1 MGGRGRGECGGSA
14 RERRRK
20 KSARKEERKNGESN
34 ELPATRLA
42 GRGAIAIQPYGSTVV
57 ALHPRAHHRD
67 IGVDARTLFLSL
79 SSFLSLSRSRSLSH
93 FDPLDPYSS
102 SLSPLFLSLS
112 PTTLFPHLAIGLP
125 RRFKRRPGTYD
136 VIGYRISAGSPIG
149 RSPRTVAAPA
159 RQLRLICYVKTSIAS
174 IPSLVPP
181 SAARPLAQPPSTP
194 PYSARSP
201 PTSPGHPFD
210 GPRHT
215 ATAPKRVPLAIEEG
229 TE

>member
-1 MGGRGRGECGGSA
+1 M
-14 RERRRK
+14 REVR
-20 KSARKEERKNGESN
+20 RKNGEPN

-42 GRGAIAIQPYGSTVV
+42 GRVGVQSQSNPTV
-57 ALHPRAHHRD
+57 APERFSPPRASPRHWRRCAHP
-67 IGVDARTLFLSL
+67 LP
-79 SSFLSLSRSRSLSH
+79 RSLPFSPSRVPVHSH
-93 FDPLDPYSS
+93 FDPLAVTP
-102 SLSPLFLSLS
+102 LLLFLLALSRSLLDAFS
-112 PTTLFPHLAIGLP
+112 HLAIGLP
-125 RRFKRRPGTYD
+125 RRFKQRAGTSD

-181 SAARPLAQPPSTP
+181 FGARPLAQPPSIP
-194 PYSARSP
+194 PCPARSP

-215 ATAPKRVPLAIEEG
+215 ATAPNGFRL
-229 TE
+229 

>member
-1 MGGRGRGECGGSA
+1 M
-14 RERRRK
+14 REK
-20 KSARKEERKNGESN
+20 RKEKIANPTNCLPRGWLVWVQSQSN
-34 ELPATRLA
+34 P
-42 GRGAIAIQPYGSTVV
+42 TV
-57 ALHPRAHHRD
+57 AFHPRAHRRD
-67 IGVDARTLFLSL
+67 IGVDARTL
-79 SSFLSLSRSRSLSH
+79 FLSLSRSRSLSH

-181 SAARPLAQPPSTP
+181 STARPLAQPPSTP
-194 PYSARSP
+194 PYSARSL

-229 TE
+229 ME